1 MAAPLMHGSHFAKS
15 FVNNYMSYDI
25 PTRIVAYRNGWGLD
39 DITFPTPLKFLTY
52 EPVAMDEWPTIITVA
67 ISTSYFDRLG
77 FIGNDPEYRVAYN
90 MRTYVWVRT
99 EGSEETTLMRDRL
112 SAVLRSSL
120 LDYPSMKAVDPRQT
134 FKAEIEQTSLSEEYS
149 DLTLLKGDRVL
160 AGAYLGYTIYMNEVV
175 SRADIGTLE
184 EIDLVTNLSG
194 IGVSLVE

>member
-1 MAAPLMHGSHFAKS
+1 
-15 FVNNYMSYDI
+15 
-25 PTRIVAYRNGWGLD
+25 VAYRNGWGLD
-39 DITFPTPLKFLTY
+39 DATLPTPIKFLTY
-52 EPVAMDEWPTIITVA
+52 EPLAMDEWPTIITVA

-77 FIGNDPEYRVAYN
+77 FIGSDPEYRVAYN

-112 SAVLRSSL
+112 SAILRSSL
-120 LDYPSMKAVDPRQT
+120 LDYPSMKFVDPRQT

-175 SRADIGTLE
+175 SRADIANLDEVDITF
-184 EIDLVTNLSG
+184 NLSG
-194 IGVSLVE
+194 LGVDIID